1 MKPENIAGTQDLSV
15 VLSNAASKSMLPF
28 FKALPNVY
36 AGKPEICRRLLSVL
50 VWMRKEGA
58 TWCGLLEVY
67 GCWHTIYQRLC
78 SLRQEQPMIRCF
90 EKWVKLLVLWSVF
103 LPFHFTANA
112 DPSGEIIFVHPT
124 DPREIWISDVNGHNA
139 RKLFKPPLIILEI
152 SIQEGDQYILVV
164 GEGVFPKEGGIDAYL
179 FDRRN
184 PAAGRKDLTWGR
196 FGEVCDAVISRNGN
210 VVFTNSINGH
220 PDGLYLIPN
229 HEVSKLIPKA
239 KKIFH
244 GPACHVDWSPN
255 GEDIAFSNEEGV
267 FLLNIFT
274 KQTSLLVKSGF
285 YPVFSPDGKQ
295 LAFSLTT
302 PIQNGKQQTGIAIA
316 PPRLPADVEIVALD
330 EDHSFLRPTWSAD
343 GKYIAY
349 LTFFGIRGLNQR
361 KDNNFA
367 IPATGGNPVPILKL
381 FEKHVWTLE
390 WTNVTYPV
398 EVTHSLVTTWAELKV
413 PKGIEKIQH
422 E

>member
-1 MKPENIAGTQDLSV
+1 M
-15 VLSNAASKSMLPF
+15 
-28 FKALPNVY
+28 
-36 AGKPEICRRLLSVL
+36 
-50 VWMRKEGA
+50 
-58 TWCGLLEVY
+58 
-67 GCWHTIYQRLC
+67 
-78 SLRQEQPMIRCF
+78 
-90 EKWVKLLVLWSVF
+90 
-103 LPFHFTANA
+103 
-112 DPSGEIIFVHPT
+112 
-124 DPREIWISDVNGHNA
+124 DPREIWINDVNGHNA

-152 SIQEGDQYILVV
+152 SIQEGDRYILVV
-164 GEGVFPKEGGIDAYL
+164 GEGIFPQEGGIDVYL
-179 FDRRN
+179 FDRQN

-196 FGEVCDAVISRNGN
+196 FSEVCDAAISRNGDI
-210 VVFTNSINGH
+210 VFTNSINGH

-229 HEVSKLIPKA
+229 HEVSQLIPKA

-244 GPACHVDWSPN
+244 GPACYVDWSPN

-285 YPVFSPDGKQ
+285 YPVFSPEGKH
-295 LAFSLTT
+295 LACSLTT
-302 PIQNGKQQTGIAIA
+302 PIHNGKQQTGIALA
-316 PPRLPADVEIVALD
+316 SPRLPADVKIVALH

-349 LTFFGIRGLNQR
+349 LTSFDLRGLNGR
-361 KDNNFA
+361 RDNNFA

-398 EVTHSLVTTWAELKV
+398 EVTNSLVTTWAELKV
-413 PKGIEKIQH
+413 PKGIKKIQH